1 MEKQI
6 PSWLKKMPQV
16 YHQARRLLVQLLA
29 SSAKASRVLRYGLVA
44 DTANLILS
52 VMKDIAFADKY
63 DIRPEDRVAYIT
75 TARVKMDEVK
85 VNVRVLYDS
94 HAIRKTGF
102 SALMDIEYNVDYQL
116 ERWLVSV
123 TQP

>member
-85 VNVRVLYDS
+85 VNVRVLYDA
-94 HAIRKTGF
+94 HAIRKPGF

-123 TQP
+123 AQP